1 MCLVCIEYSKLK
13 LRPHEAIRN
22 IKEIRS
28 EISEEHYHKAYNKF
42 YDDQLEEELDE
53 YWSNYYEQIGFGD

>member
-13 LRPHEAIRN
+13 LTPREAMRN
-22 IKEIRS
+22 INEIRS
-28 EISEEHYHKAYNKF
+28 EVSEEHYHKAYNMF

-53 YWSNYYEQIGFGD
+53 YWSNYYEQTGFGD

>member
-13 LRPHEAIRN
+13 LQPHEAIRN

-28 EISEEHYHKAYNKF
+28 EISEDHYQKAYNKF
-42 YDDQLEEELDE
+42 YDDQLEQELDD

>member
-13 LRPHEAIRN
+13 LTPREAMRN
-22 IKEIRS
+22 INEIRS
-28 EISEEHYHKAYNKF
+28 EVSEEHYQKAYNKF

-53 YWSNYYEQIGFGD
+53 HWSNYYEQTGFGD